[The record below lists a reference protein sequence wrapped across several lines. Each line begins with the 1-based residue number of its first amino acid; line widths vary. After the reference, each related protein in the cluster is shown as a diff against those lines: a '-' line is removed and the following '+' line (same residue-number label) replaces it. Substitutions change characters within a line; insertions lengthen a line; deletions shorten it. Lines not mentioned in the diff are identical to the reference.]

1 MELILNLLRKRYCYH
16 RATFNDKTA
25 VKIIDRANGNRLVA
39 IIGDNGH
46 HNQIPTPMPK
56 VILDDER
63 EMRKPGTA

>member
-39 IIGDNGH
+39 IIF
-46 HNQIPTPMPK
+46 
-56 VILDDER
+56 DEEIMDIITR
-63 EMRKPGTA
+63 YLHPCPR